1 MPATADAPAPV
12 ESPDAGSIDADLPE
26 ELHDPALEG
35 LYEGMYVFDSGDYAT
50 DGEEYVARVLELI
63 EKSGG
68 TVEADRMW
76 VDGRLAYPIR
86 NKRKGVHHIVLFR
99 MAPSKIK
106 DLDRA
111 CKLEDRILRHMVI
124 RPPEE
129 IYHATVDV
137 VNPSEE
143 EEAED
148 DGDGE
153 IPVPE

>member
-1 MPATADAPAPV
+1 MSATAEAPAA
-12 ESPDAGSIDADLPE
+12 ESHE
-26 ELHDPALEG
+26 EVHDPAVEG
-35 LYEGMYVFDSGDYAT
+35 LYEGMYVFDSADYAT
-50 DGEEYVARVLELI
+50 DGEDYIARVLELI
-63 EKSGG
+63 EKAGG
-68 TVEADRMW
+68 TVDADRMW

-99 MAPSKIK
+99 MPPANVK

-137 VNPSEE
+137 VNPSEDADE
-143 EEAED
+143 E
-148 DGDGE
+148 GDGE
-153 IPVPE
+153 VPVPE

>member
-1 MPATADAPAPV
+1 MPATAEAPAAPVSTDVGSPDLDSPDNDAPAV
-12 ESPDAGSIDADLPE
+12 EQ
-26 ELHDPALEG
+26 G
-35 LYEGMYVFDSGDYAT
+35 LYEGMFVFDSGDYAT
-50 DGEEYVARVLELI
+50 DGEEYVARVIELI
-63 EKSGG
+63 ERADG

-99 MAPSKIK
+99 MDPAKVK
-106 DLDRA
+106 DFDRT

-137 VNPSEE
+137 VNPPEE
-143 EEAED
+143 TGEVGD
-148 DGDGE
+148 DGE
-153 IPVPE
+153 IPVPA

>member
-1 MPATADAPAPV
+1 MPATAEAPSA
-12 ESPDAGSIDADLPE
+12 ESSEHA
-26 ELHDPALEG
+26 HDPAVEG
-35 LYEGMYVFDSGDYAT
+35 LYEGMFVFDSADYAT

-63 EKSGG
+63 EKAGG
-68 TVEADRMW
+68 SVDADRMW

-99 MAPSKIK
+99 MPPGNVK

-129 IYHATVDV
+129 IYHATVEV

-143 EEAED
+143 GD
-148 DGDGE
+148 DEVE
-153 IPVPE
+153 IPE

>member
-1 MPATADAPAPV
+1 MPATAEAPAPGT
-12 ESPDAGSIDADLPE
+12 SE
-26 ELHDPALEG
+26 EAHDPAVEG
-35 LYEGMYVFDSGDYAT
+35 LYEGMFVFDSADYAT

-63 EKSGG
+63 GKAGG
-68 TVEADRMW
+68 SVDADRMW

-99 MAPSKIK
+99 MPPKNIK

-111 CKLEDRILRHMVI
+111 CRLEDRILRHMVI

-137 VNPSEE
+137 VNPSDEG
-143 EEAED
+143 D
-148 DGDGE
+148 DDVE
-153 IPVPE
+153 VPE